1 MKQRKVI
8 NPAEILKALPSS
20 FATVCICMCKDFAIY
35 VFSYQSN
42 NSERGTEVWGR
53 VNGYSIPTAEKLH
66 SAIQEER
73 HIQGIY

>member
-1 MKQRKVI
+1 
-8 NPAEILKALPSS
+8 
-20 FATVCICMCKDFAIY
+20 MCKDFAIY

-42 NSERGTEVWGR
+42 NSERRTEVWGR

-73 HIQGIY
+73 HIQGIYK